1 MIVRSM
7 ERKPGRTLMAAFGI
21 ALAIGIQVIGN
32 YGADAMDYLIQVQFG
47 IGQREDMMVMFRE
60 PVSERALD
68 TIRWLEGVQLVEPMR
83 AVPVT
88 LRSGHITYQT
98 AITGLKRDNQLQRLI
113 DTDRRFQKLPEKG
126 LMISSFL
133 GKRLRVKP
141 GDNLWVKPLEGHR
154 RWVQMPVA
162 RLLDDMMGISVY
174 TSFDEMGP
182 LMDEPPVVSGAF
194 LKVDQKMMHEVQQE
208 LIDQPRVASVGLKR
222 ASLAAF
228 EELTAEIQRSF
239 SFILALFAA
248 AIAVGVVY
256 NSCRI
261 ALSERSRELAS
272 MRVLGFT
279 QNEVSTLLF
288 GELAFQLFLSIPLG
302 MVIGYVFTLATSEA
316 YASDLYRL
324 PILVR
329 PRTYALSIAVVIAA
343 GTLSALWVRRGLKRL
358 DLIGVLKTRD

>member
-1 MIVRSM
+1 
-7 ERKPGRTLMAAFGI
+7 
-21 ALAIGIQVIGN
+21 
-32 YGADAMDYLIQVQFG
+32 
-47 IGQREDMMVMFRE
+47 
-60 PVSERALD
+60 
-68 TIRWLEGVQLVEPMR
+68 
-83 AVPVT
+83 
-88 LRSGHITYQT
+88 
-98 AITGLKRDNQLQRLI
+98 
-113 DTDRRFQKLPEKG
+113 
-126 LMISSFL
+126 
-133 GKRLRVKP
+133 
-141 GDNLWVKPLEGHR
+141 
-154 RWVQMPVA
+154 
-162 RLLDDMMGISVY
+162 
-174 TSFDEMGP
+174 
-182 LMDEPPVVSGAF
+182 
-194 LKVDQKMMHEVQQE
+194 MMHEVQQE